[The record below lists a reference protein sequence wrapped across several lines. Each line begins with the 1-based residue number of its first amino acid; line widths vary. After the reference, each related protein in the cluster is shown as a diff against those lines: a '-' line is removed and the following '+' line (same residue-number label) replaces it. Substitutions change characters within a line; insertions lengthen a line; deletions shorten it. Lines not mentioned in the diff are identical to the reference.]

1 MAGLKELR
9 IRLES
14 ARSTQQL
21 TSAMKMV
28 SVSKL
33 RKAQLKTAHVRALC
47 FRLLEI
53 YRNVAENASP
63 NEQNSLLHQGYASVN
78 RVLVI
83 VLASDKGMCGS
94 FNSNVCKEAEQYIK
108 RTYGHLP
115 AQDIEVLPLGNR
127 AVAYFAGKGH
137 ALSDIPGISPTDA
150 DYAQVS
156 VFMQK
161 ILEKYRQGIFHR
173 VDLVCEKPINAAT
186 QIVRTRK
193 VLPIDHILE
202 SGTRLLDDERNKAAS
217 AAAIEDAY
225 SAAVGV
231 GAFFSDKVEILP
243 DAQTVI
249 NSMLPMVSVLYFY
262 LALCQSLVAEHGARM
277 TAMSK
282 ASENAEALIKELNLR
297 YNKLR
302 QSAITNELLEIVSGA
317 NALAEEA

>member
-9 IRLES
+9 TRLES

-33 RKAQLKTAHVRALC
+33 RKAQQKTAHVRALC

-53 YRNVAENASP
+53 YRNVADSAECNGL
-63 NEQNSLLHQGYASVN
+63 NCLLHQGYSQEN
-78 RVLVI
+78 RVLVL

-94 FNSNVCKEAEQYIK
+94 FNTNVCKEAEIYIK
-108 RTYGHLP
+108 RAYGHLP
-115 AQDIEVLPLGNR
+115 ARDVEVLPIGNR
-127 AVAYFAGKGH
+127 AVSYFAGKDH
-137 ALSDIPGISPTDA
+137 VISEIPGFSPSEAAYEDVA
-150 DYAQVS
+150 A
-156 VFMQK
+156 FM
-161 ILEKYRQGIFHR
+161 RQLTEQYLQGVFHR
-173 VDLVCEKPINAAT
+173 IDLVCEKPINAAT
-186 QIVRTRK
+186 QIVRARK
-193 VLPIDHILE
+193 VLPIDYILDA
-202 SGTRLLDDERNKAAS
+202 GVRLLEDERRKASS
-217 AAAIEDAY
+217 AAALEDAS
-225 SAAVGV
+225 SAVDFGLL
-231 GAFFSDKVEILP
+231 FSNKVDILP
-243 DAQTVI
+243 DAPTVI
-249 NSMLPMVSVLYFY
+249 ETMLPMVSVLYFY

-282 ASENAEALIKELNLR
+282 ASENAEALIKELNLK

>member
-33 RKAQLKTAHVRALC
+33 RKAQAKAAHVRALC
-47 FRLLEI
+47 FRLFEI
-53 YRNVAENASP
+53 YRNVAESAEPAGN
-63 NEQNSLLHQGYASVN
+63 NSLLHHGYDKVN

-94 FNSNVCKEAEQYIK
+94 FNTNVCKEAEHYIS
-108 RTYGHLP
+108 RVYGHLP
-115 AQDIEVLPLGNR
+115 LNDIEVLPVGNR
-127 AVAYFAGKGH
+127 AVVYFSGKKYKT
-137 ALSDIPGISPTDA
+137 SDIPGFSPTEA
-150 DYAQVS
+150 EYTQVYA
-156 VFMQK
+156 FMQQ
-161 ILEKYRQGIFHR
+161 ILEKYRQGVFHR

-186 QIVRTRK
+186 QIVQARK
-193 VLPIDHILE
+193 VLPIDDIL
-202 SGTRLLDDERNKAAS
+202 SAGSRLLEEEHRKTVS
-217 AAAIEDAY
+217 AAAIQE
-225 SAAVGV
+225 SSVAVDF

-243 DAQTVI
+243 DAHTLVDT
-249 NSMLPMVSVLYFY
+249 MLPMVAVLYFY
-262 LALCQSLVAEHGARM
+262 MTLCRSLVAEHGARM
-277 TAMSK
+277 TAMSQ
-282 ASENAEALIKELNLR
+282 ASDNAEALIKELNLR

-317 NALAEEA
+317 NALAEDA

>member
-33 RKAQLKTAHVRALC
+33 RKAQQKTAHVRALC

-53 YRNVAENASP
+53 YRNVEESAAS
-63 NEQNSLLHQGYASVN
+63 NEQNSLLRQGYASVN
-78 RVLVI
+78 RVLVL

-108 RTYGHLP
+108 RIYGHLP

-127 AVAYFAGKGH
+127 AVAYFAGKGYV
-137 ALSDIPGISPTDA
+137 LSDIPGISPTEA
-150 DYAQVS
+150 EYAQVS
-156 VFMQK
+156 AFMRN
-161 ILEKYRQGIFHR
+161 ILEKYRQGVFHR
-173 VDLVCEKPINAAT
+173 VDLVCEKSINAAT
-186 QIVRTRK
+186 QIVRARQL
-193 VLPIDHILE
+193 LPIDYILDA
-202 SGTRLLDDERNKAAS
+202 GTRLLEDERSKAVS
-217 AAAIEDAY
+217 AAAVEDVL
-225 SAAVGV
+225 SAMGV

-243 DAQTVI
+243 DPQTVI
-249 NSMLPMVSVLYFY
+249 DSMLPMVSVLYLY

-282 ASENAEALIKELNLR
+282 ASENAETLIKELNLR

>member
-33 RKAQLKTAHVRALC
+33 RKAQVKTATMRAIC

-53 YRNVAENASP
+53 YRNVADRAETNDH
-63 NEQNSLLHQGYASVN
+63 NSLLRQGHAKTE
-78 RVLVI
+78 RVLVL

-94 FNSNVCKEAEQYIK
+94 FNSNVCKEAESYIRK
-108 RTYGHLP
+108 NYGHLSK
-115 AQDIEVLPLGNR
+115 QDVHVLPIGSR
-127 AVAYFAGKGH
+127 AVAYFSGKDY
-137 ALSDIPGISPTDA
+137 ALETDIPGFSPTDA
-150 DYAQVS
+150 DYEKVAAFMRQV
-156 VFMQK
+156 V
-161 ILEKYRQGIFHR
+161 ERYRRGVFHR

-186 QIVRTRK
+186 QIVRARK
-193 VLPIDHILE
+193 VLPIDYILDA
-202 SGTRLLDDERNKAAS
+202 GVRLLDDERRKATS
-217 AAAIEDAY
+217 AAAIEDAH
-225 SAAVGV
+225 SAANF
-231 GAFFSDKVEILP
+231 GAFFADKVEILP
-243 DAQTVI
+243 DPETVI
-249 NSMLPMVSVLYFY
+249 DTLLPMVSVLYFY

-282 ASENAEALIKELNLR
+282 ASENAEVLIKELNLR

-317 NALAEEA
+317 NALAEDA

>member
-53 YRNVAENASP
+53 YRNVAETASS
-63 NEQNSLLHQGYASVN
+63 NDQNSLLRQGYATVN
-78 RVLVI
+78 RVLVL

-94 FNSNVCKEAEQYIK
+94 FNSNVCKEAEQYIR
-108 RTYGHLP
+108 RTYGHLS
-115 AQDIEVLPLGNR
+115 AQDIEVQPLGSR
-127 AVAYFAGKGH
+127 AVAVFAGKGH
-137 ALSDIPGISPTDA
+137 VLSDIPGISPTEA
-150 DYAQVS
+150 DYRQVS
-156 VFMQK
+156 VFMRQ
-161 ILEKYRQGIFHR
+161 ILDKYRQGVFHR

-186 QIVRTRK
+186 QIVRARQ
-193 VLPIDHILE
+193 VLPIDYILDA
-202 SGTRLLDDERNKAAS
+202 GTRLLEDERRKAAS
-217 AAAIEDAY
+217 AAAVEEAH
-225 SAAVGV
+225 SAVGF
-231 GAFFSDKVEILP
+231 GSFFSDKVEILP
-243 DAQTVI
+243 DSQTVI
-249 NSMLPMVSVLYFY
+249 DAMLPMVSVLYFY